1 MKRTDP
7 IINNIAGSYVS
18 RSAISGQGLFAG
30 ADYRTGDQVGHL
42 DGQVVNV
49 DDHPQALSGEWNGLG
64 DAEVL
69 YRAFSTSYSFIN
81 HSRNPN
87 LEIDRETMCMRAR
100 RPIYEGEEFSLD
112 YLEHGVPLVYKS
124 KGLGAHLDTE

>member
-7 IINNIAGSYVS
+7 IINNVAASYVS
-18 RSAISGQGLFAG
+18 QSAISGQGLFAG
-30 ADYRTGDQVGHL
+30 TDYRTGDPVGHL

-49 DDHPQALSGEWNGLG
+49 DDHPQALLGEWNGLG
-64 DAEVL
+64 DVEVL

-87 LEIDRETMCMRAR
+87 LEIDRETMWMRAR
-100 RPIYEGEEFSLD
+100 RPICAGEEFSLD
-112 YLEHGVPLVYKS
+112 YLEHGVPLAYKS
-124 KGLGAHLDTE
+124 TGLGAYLDAE